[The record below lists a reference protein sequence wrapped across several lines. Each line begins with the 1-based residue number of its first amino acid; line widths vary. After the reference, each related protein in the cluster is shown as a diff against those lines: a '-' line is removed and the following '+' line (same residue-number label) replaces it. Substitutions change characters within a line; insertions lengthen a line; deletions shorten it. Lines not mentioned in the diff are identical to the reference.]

1 MDYGSDTIVPTAS
14 AHIATLIVAQS
25 LVLLTTVLIFVL
37 PGEKLEKFSGLN
49 FKRWQ
54 KKMLLYLTTL
64 NLARFLKEEA
74 LKLNEDEHDIQ
85 VIGVVDALKHS
96 DIYVGTMS

>member
-25 LVLLTTVLIFVL
+25 LVLLTTVLIFVS